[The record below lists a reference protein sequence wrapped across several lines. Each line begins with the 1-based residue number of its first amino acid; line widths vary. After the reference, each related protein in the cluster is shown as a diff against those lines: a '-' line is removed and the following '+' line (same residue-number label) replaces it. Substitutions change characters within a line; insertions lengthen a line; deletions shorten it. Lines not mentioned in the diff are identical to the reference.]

1 MCYQVAQL
9 AYVIDERLKET
20 VEKAE
25 RERALKYVVVATAK
39 DKCKATE
46 TSEKKAQAS
55 EKARVVAK
63 KRLAE
68 IDVKLGEVELKL
80 AKVESLNL
88 A

>member
-1 MCYQVAQL
+1 MSLSPQQRTSA
-9 AYVIDERLKET
+9 RLPK
-20 VEKAE
+20 
-25 RERALKYVVVATAK
+25 L
-39 DKCKATE
+39 
-46 TSEKKAQAS
+46 AS

-68 IDVKLGEVELKL
+68 MDVKLGEVELKL

>member
-46 TSEKKAQAS
+46 TSEKKA
-55 EKARVVAK
+55 
-63 KRLAE
+63 
-68 IDVKLGEVELKL
+68 
-80 AKVESLNL
+80 
-88 A
+88 